1 MSRDSVEQ
9 WSVMPI
15 AMSWSHTTPP
25 SIVSRTAMA
34 DKYREVFQILADRE
48 NKRARSGRARSDSIG
63 GPERAVNYSVQNSFK
78 YERSNRYSNILSYDK
93 TSVKVRGKGYLNANI
108 VVARNGHWWVAAQ
121 VSRVTSID
129 DEADYRHLYRTTSGH
144 ISLLCTMAMPRVIP
158 KYQRDTERRIIK
170 R

>member
-1 MSRDSVEQ
+1 MC
-9 WSVMPI
+9 
-15 AMSWSHTTPP
+15 WSHTTPP
-25 SIVSRTAMA
+25 SIAPRAAMA
-34 DKYREVFQILADRE
+34 GRYREVFHILADRE
-48 NKRARSGRARSDSIG
+48 NKRARSGRSRADSIG
-63 GPERAVNYSVQNSFK
+63 GPERAINYSTQESFK

-129 DEADYRHLYRTTSGH
+129 RKADFRHHYRTISEHTSPLCTMVT
-144 ISLLCTMAMPRVIP
+144 LLCTLRYRKVS
-158 KYQRDTERRIIK
+158 ERRFTK

>member
-1 MSRDSVEQ
+1 
-9 WSVMPI
+9 
-15 AMSWSHTTPP
+15 MSWTHTTPP
-25 SIVSRTAMA
+25 SIVPRTAMA

-48 NKRARSGRARSDSIG
+48 TKRARFGRSRSDSIG
-63 GPERAVNYSVQNSFK
+63 GPERAINYSVQNSFK

-121 VSRVTSID
+121 VSRVTFID
-129 DEADYRHLYRTTSGH
+129 DDGDSRHLYRTTSGR
-144 ISLLCTMAMPRVIP
+144 ISVLCTMATLRIIPRFRKV
-158 KYQRDTERRIIK
+158 KERRTIS

>member
-1 MSRDSVEQ
+1 
-9 WSVMPI
+9 MPI

-34 DKYREVFQILADRE
+34 DKYRVVFQILADRE
-48 NKRARSGRARSDSIG
+48 NKRARSGRTRSDSIG
-63 GPERAVNYSVQNSFK
+63 GPERAINYSVQNSFK

-144 ISLLCTMAMPRVIP
+144 ISLLCTMATPRVIP